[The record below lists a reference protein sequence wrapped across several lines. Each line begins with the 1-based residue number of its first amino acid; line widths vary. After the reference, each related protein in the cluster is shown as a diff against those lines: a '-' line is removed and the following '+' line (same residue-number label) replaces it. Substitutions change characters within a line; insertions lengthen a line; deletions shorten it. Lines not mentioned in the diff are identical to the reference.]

1 MQEDNISH
9 TDTLFGSAESE
20 AAVADAF
27 EAASR
32 VDALMFADGGILATL
47 VHVFNK
53 KHVMSSRSKK
63 GSRSH
68 TLALQLVG

>member
-1 MQEDNISH
+1 MHDDVISH
-9 TDTLFGSAESE
+9 TDTLFGSTESE

-27 EAASR
+27 VASSR

-47 VHVFNK
+47 VHVFNQ
-53 KHVMSSRSKK
+53 KHVMSSQNKKESK
-63 GSRSH
+63 SH